1 MEELDGQIDRILFR
15 NDESGYSVF
24 NVKVKDINNFITV
37 TGTVASINDGE
48 LVVADGEWINDP
60 KYGRQFKASHIR
72 TSSPDT
78 LEGIEKYLAS
88 DKFNIISIESANL
101 CLSSVNFSSLF
112 LSITILS
119 TKTSISCFLYLSNF
133 GISSIS

>member
-24 NVKVKDINNFITV
+24 NVKVKNISEFVTV

-88 DKFNIISIESANL
+88 DLVKGIGKEYAARLVLKFGKK
-101 CLSSVNFSSLF
+101 VFH
-112 LSITILS
+112 
-119 TKTSISCFLYLSNF
+119 
-133 GISSIS
+133 

>member
-72 TSSPDT
+72 
-78 LEGIEKYLAS
+78 
-88 DKFNIISIESANL
+88 
-101 CLSSVNFSSLF
+101 LSL
-112 LSITILS
+112 IHI
-119 TKTSISCFLYLSNF
+119 
-133 GISSIS
+133 